1 MIVLLCGGKDNSS
14 LSRIDMALK
23 DMEINTIITGDTRG
37 YDSLSQQWAKQNNI
51 PCKVYKTEYN
61 KYGKRAGY
69 KRNVAMFDENDIDC
83 VVAFPGGKGTDI
95 ILAIADSANI
105 QTIRI

>member
-1 MIVLLCGGKDNSS
+1 MCGGKDNSS

-23 DMEINTIITGDTRG
+23 DMEINTVITGDTRG